1 MLTLPSQGAFAQDFI
16 TLRSTLLQGRPP
28 KSVNM
33 FWRRYPMS
41 SIPLDDAKE
50 FSIWLSL
57 RWKEKDELL
66 ECFHKTG
73 RFPADGAATAEKTR
87 PYIET
92 EVRLVKWY
100 EVGQI
105 FVVLAT
111 LALVLNVITRF
122 FELILVPL
130 WR

>member
-1 MLTLPSQGAFAQDFI
+1 
-16 TLRSTLLQGRPP
+16 
-28 KSVNM
+28 
-33 FWRRYPMS
+33 MS

-50 FSIWLSL
+50 FENWLKL
-57 RWKEKDELL
+57 RWDEKDELL
-66 ECFHKTG
+66 NCFSQTG
-73 RFPADGAATAEKTR
+73 RFPADDAATAGKTKS
-87 PYIET
+87 YIDT

-111 LALVLNVITRF
+111 LALIVNVITRF
-122 FELILVPL
+122 LQVILSPL